1 MTPATAPDKG
11 MFVLIPVGGCAF
23 DGLFDLGPGLE
34 ASTLQRQGAHD
45 LPPGFDQV
53 QVGRVLGLEDE
64 LPARMEQAEQQHVR
78 RAVGIEVVDDCIDAL
93 AHRIDPGLDRAQE
106 IDPVGRRAVLIE
118 LGEGLAA
125 GRLEGA
131 ENIAGDTAAAV
142 IDLLPG
148 PFGLGTRWPDELP
161 AWMALGL
168 LRSHL
173 VQADDY
179 AACRRC
185 RVELFERPL
194 FFAKSGSTR
203 APNQVSSWR
212 QRRPSRIKISL
223 IRLRRM
229 AMPARSDRRPSG
241 PGSTTQTAGPA

>member
-1 MTPATAPDKG
+1 MAGHPMTPATAPDEG
-11 MFVLIPVGGCAF
+11 MFVLVPVGGCAF
-23 DGLFDLGPGLE
+23 DGLRDLGPGLE
-34 ASTLQRQGAHD
+34 AAPFEGQGAQD
-45 LPPGFDQV
+45 LPPGLDQV

-64 LPARMEQAEQQHVR
+64 LPARMEQAEQQHIR
-78 RAVGIEVVDDCIDAL
+78 RAVGIEVVEDCIDAL

-106 IDPVGRRAVLIE
+106 IDPVGPRAALIG

-131 ENIAGDTAAAV
+131 ENIAGDIAAAV
-142 IDLLPG
+142 IDLLSG
-148 PFGLGTRWPDELP
+148 RFGLGTRRPNELP

-179 AACRRC
+179 AAGRR
-185 RVELFERPL
+185 RRIELFDRPL
-194 FFAKSGSTR
+194 FSAKSGSTR

-212 QRRPSRIKISL
+212 QRRPSRMKISL

-229 AMPARSDRRPSG
+229 AMPCSDR
-241 PGSTTQTAGPA
+241 

>member
-1 MTPATAPDKG
+1 MTPATAPDEG
-11 MFVLIPVGGCAF
+11 MFVLVPVGGCAF
-23 DGLFDLGPGLE
+23 DGLRDLGPGLE
-34 ASTLQRQGAHD
+34 AAPFEGQRAQD
-45 LPPGFDQV
+45 LPPRLDQV

-78 RAVGIEVVDDCIDAL
+78 RAVGIKVVDDCIDAL

-106 IDPVGRRAVLIE
+106 IDPVGCRAALIG

-131 ENIAGDTAAAV
+131 ENIAGDTATAV

-148 PFGLGTRWPDELP
+148 PFGLGTRPPDQLP
-161 AWMALGL
+161 ARMAPGL

-179 AACRRC
+179 AACRR
-185 RVELFERPL
+185 RRIELFDRPL

-212 QRRPSRIKISL
+212 QRRPSRMKISL

-229 AMPARSDRRPSG
+229 AMPCSDR
-241 PGSTTQTAGPA
+241 